1 MRRGSAPQG
10 MRGLAGDE
18 RELFEVLGW
27 RASAAVFGPTPV
39 AVAIRRCEEIREQV
53 RDSPVAV
60 ALTLDPLGLLHAM
73 TGDFELA
80 RRLIR
85 EGHAILDE
93 LGRLESAVSH
103 HEALVEMLAGR
114 PEVAEMRLRPG
125 YEALERM
132 GEQNLRATT
141 AAHARA
147 GRLRP
152 GSALRRRTRYAASA
166 SASPR
171 RRTSA
176 RRSCGAVCGRG
187 SCARGG
193 DMEEGETLAREAV
206 RLAEPTDQLV
216 MQADALLDLADV
228 LEWAGKPAEA
238 EAALRRALEL
248 YVRKGDIVS
257 AARARSVLGAASDP
271 QVRVR

>member
-1 MRRGSAPQG
+1 
-10 MRGLAGDE
+10 
-18 RELFEVLGW
+18 
-27 RASAAVFGPTPV
+27 VFGPTPV

-73 TGDFELA
+73 TGEFELA

-103 HEALVEMLAGR
+103 HEAVVEMLAGR

-141 AAHARA
+141 AAMLAQAVYAQDRVEEA
-147 GRLRP
+147 D
-152 GSALRRRTRYAASA
+152 ALCRVSERIAA
-166 SASPR
+166 PEDIGTQVVWR
-171 RRTSA
+171 GV
-176 RRSCGAVCGRG
+176 RSRILV
-187 SCARGG
+187 RGG
-193 DMEEGETLAREAV
+193 HPEDGETLAREAV
-206 RLAEPTDQLV
+206 LLAKPTDQLV

-238 EAALRRALEL
+238 EAAIRRALEL
-248 YVRKGDIVS
+248 YERKGDIVS